1 MGLLV
6 VANRA
11 HMRTKEEE
19 EPIQNGSNSDDGC
32 LSLSPLFSYGLCLQQ
47 PRAHCEAYVGDK
59 GL

>member
-19 EPIQNGSNSDDGC
+19 EPIHESHSYDGC
-32 LSLSPLFSYGLCLQQ
+32 LSQSPLFSYGLCLQQ